1 MNGAASTRRKQ
12 IGTEI
17 QGKTILITG
26 GASGIGLAC
35 ARLFAQQGVRVMIA
49 DSDEAAGP
57 LAAAALVEGGADAAF
72 VAADVAGSVSVQA
85 MISAAMTRFGS
96 LDILVNAAGIGGAA
110 QHIHLMDENKFDR
123 AIAVNLR
130 GVFLSMKYAIPH
142 MLGRGGSIVNIASI
156 GGMNAMPMSCD
167 YGASKAGVIS
177 LTKSAAR
184 EYAPHNIR
192 VNAVCP
198 GWTDT
203 PMVSEVLR
211 REGESYRDTILGHVP
226 LRRLGT
232 PEEVAEVVLFLA
244 TRATFATGSIFVTDG
259 GTIA

>member
-1 MNGAASTRRKQ
+1 MGIENKSV
-12 IGTEI
+12 
-17 QGKTILITG
+17 LVTG

-35 ARLFAQQGVRVMIA
+35 ARLFARLGARVIIA
-49 DSDEAAGP
+49 DSDGVVGR
-57 LAAAALVEGGADAAF
+57 LAAAALAGDGADAAF
-72 VAADVAGSVSVQA
+72 VAADVADSASVQA
-85 MISAAMTRFGS
+85 MMSAAIARQGS
-96 LDILVNAAGIGGAA
+96 LDMLVNAAGIGGAA
-110 QHIHLMDENKFDR
+110 QHLHLMDEGKFDR
-123 AIAVNLR
+123 ALAVNLR
-130 GVFLSMKYAIPH
+130 GVFLCMKYAIPQ
-142 MLGRGGSIVNIASI
+142 MLEKGGSIVNVASI

-203 PMVSEVLR
+203 PMVDEVLR
-211 REGESYRDTILGHVP
+211 REGEVFREIILGRIP

-232 PEEVAEVVLFLA
+232 PEEVAEMVLFLA
-244 TRATFATGSIFVTDG
+244 TGAAFATGSIFVTDG

>member
-1 MNGAASTRRKQ
+1 M
-12 IGTEI
+12 GTEM
-17 QGKTILITG
+17 QGKTALITG

-35 ARLFAQQGVRVMIA
+35 ALLFARQGMRVMIA
-49 DSDEAAGP
+49 DNDEAAGS

-72 VAADVAGSVSVQA
+72 VAADVAGSASVQA
-85 MISAAMTRFGS
+85 MMSAAMTRFS
-96 LDILVNAAGIGGAA
+96 RLDILVNAAGIGGAA
-110 QHIHLMDENKFDR
+110 QHIHLMDENSFDR
-123 AIAVNLR
+123 AVAVNLR

-142 MLGRGGSIVNIASI
+142 MLAQGASIVNVASI
-156 GGMNAMPMSCD
+156 GGMTAMPMSCD

-177 LTKSAAR
+177 LTKSASR
-184 EYAPHNIR
+184 EYAPYNIR

-203 PMVSEVLR
+203 PMVDKVLR
-211 REGESYRDTILGHVP
+211 REGETYRDTMLSHVP

-232 PEEVAEVVLFLA
+232 PEEVAEVILFLA
-244 TRATFATGSIFVTDG
+244 TAATFATGSIFVTDG

>member
-1 MNGAASTRRKQ
+1 M
-12 IGTEI
+12 EI
-17 QGKTILITG
+17 ENKSALITG

-35 ARLFAQQGVRVMIA
+35 ARRFARLGARVIIA
-49 DSDEAAGP
+49 DRDEEAGR
-57 LAAAALVEGGADAAF
+57 LAAAALAGDGGDSAF
-72 VAADVAGSVSVQA
+72 VAADVADSASVQA
-85 MISAAMTRFGS
+85 MMTEAVARLGS
-96 LDILVNAAGIGGAA
+96 LEILVNAAGIGGAA
-110 QHIHLMDENKFDR
+110 QHLHLMDESKFDR
-123 AIAVNLR
+123 ALAVNLR
-130 GVFLSMKYAIPH
+130 GVFLCMKYAISQ
-142 MLGRGGSIVNIASI
+142 MLERGGSIVNIASI

-211 REGESYRDTILGHVP
+211 REGEAFGETILGQIP

-232 PEEVAEVVLFLA
+232 PEEVAEMVLFLA
-244 TRATFATGSIFVTDG
+244 TGATFATGSVFVTDG

>member
-1 MNGAASTRRKQ
+1 M
-12 IGTEI
+12 EI
-17 QGKTILITG
+17 ENKSALIMG

-35 ARLFAQQGVRVMIA
+35 ARRFARQGARVMIA
-49 DSDEAAGP
+49 DRDEAAGR
-57 LAAAALVEGGADAAF
+57 LAAEAMAGNGADSAF
-72 VAADVAGSVSVQA
+72 VAADVSDSASVQA
-85 MISAAMTRFGS
+85 MMSAAMARLGS

-110 QHIHLMDENKFDR
+110 QHLHLMDEDKFDR
-123 AIAVNLR
+123 ALAINLR
-130 GVFLSMKYAIPH
+130 GVFLCMKYAIPQ
-142 MLGRGGSIVNIASI
+142 MFERGGSIVNVASI

-184 EYAPHNIR
+184 EYAPHGIR

-203 PMVSEVLR
+203 PMVDEVLR
-211 REGESYRDTILGHVP
+211 REGEAFGETILGQIP

-232 PEEVAEVVLFLA
+232 PEEVAEMVLFLA
-244 TRATFATGSIFVTDG
+244 AGATFATGSIFVTDG

>member
-1 MNGAASTRRKQ
+1 
-12 IGTEI
+12 
-17 QGKTILITG
+17 
-26 GASGIGLAC
+26 
-35 ARLFAQQGVRVMIA
+35 LFVQQGARVIIA
-49 DSDEAAGP
+49 DIDEAAGH
-57 LAAAALVEGGADAAF
+57 LAVAALVEGGAEAAF
-72 VAADVAGSVSVQA
+72 VAADIVGSVSVQA
-85 MISAAMTRFGS
+85 MMSEAITCFGS
-96 LDILVNAAGIGGAA
+96 LDILVNAAGVGGAA
-110 QHIHLMDENKFDR
+110 QHLHLMDENKFDR
-123 AIAVNLR
+123 ALAINLR

-142 MLGRGGSIVNIASI
+142 MLGRGGSIVNVASI

-203 PMVSEVLR
+203 LMVSEVLR
-211 REGESYRDTILGHVP
+211 REGETYRDTILGQIP
-226 LRRLGT
+226 LRRLGM
-232 PEEVAEVVLFLA
+232 PEEVAEVILFLA
-244 TRATFATGSIFVTDG
+244 AGATFTTGSIFVTDG